1 MTDKKELELQFAADC
16 KVIEL
21 KYEYRGYTG
30 KERYGLITA
39 LSERELCGKY
49 ECLLES
55 YVPYIVLDLA
65 FAEVR
70 DDFRRN
76 EQKFEKRSK
85 RGHLF
90 GIDDEFDIHHPE
102 CASPDCLEQII
113 SDDSHRELL
122 EALEALTERQ
132 RRRIV
137 AYYFDQKSLQEIAQC
152 EGTSTQSIHE
162 SISLALSKLK
172 KVLKHT

>member
-1 MTDKKELELQFAADC
+1 MTEIKELELQFAADC

-39 LSERELCGKY
+39 LSERELCRKY
-49 ECLLES
+49 GCLLDG

-65 FAEVR
+65 FAEAR

-76 EQKFEKRSK
+76 EKKFEKRSE

-90 GIDDEFDIHHPE
+90 GLDDAFDSHHPE
-102 CASPDCLEQII
+102 CAFPDCLEQMIAGE
-113 SDDSHRELL
+113 SHRELL

-132 RRRIV
+132 RRRII
-137 AYYFDQKSLQEIAQC
+137 AYYFDQMSLQEIARC
-152 EGTSTQSIHE
+152 EGTSAQSIHE